1 MLHNTGFKAVALAL
15 AKETTGEPS
24 GLQEKDASSR
34 EALAVFRSK
43 PNFFDAIITDQTMS
57 EMTGTELHSNYLSE
71 EQARAPGIGECL
83 FILRQPRMHTAP
95 ENEPLNT
102 IFGVL

>member
-1 MLHNTGFKAVALAL
+1 M

>member
-1 MLHNTGFKAVALAL
+1 
-15 AKETTGEPS
+15 
-24 GLQEKDASSR
+24 
-34 EALAVFRSK
+34 
-43 PNFFDAIITDQTMS
+43 MS